1 MELKFQVA
9 RQFQGPQLPL
19 SVRPMGCGHINDT
32 FLVEYADGPDH
43 VLQRLNTYV
52 FPKPDWVQEN
62 IRRVTEHLQTKVHG
76 MPQAELRSLRV
87 VPTKSGESLYRDDTG
102 GCWRMYPRLQPVQSF
117 QQLQTPEQA
126 YFVGRSF
133 GEFQAQLAD
142 LPAPRLHETI
152 ADFHHTPRRLAR
164 LVQVAEG
171 DPLSRRATALV
182 ELDFAMARQ
191 SRVEHLVQRQLRG
204 DIPERITHNDTKLN
218 NLLFDEHGHTPLCVV
233 DLDTVMPGLVHYDFG
248 DMVRT
253 GCATAAEDEAVLER
267 VGFNRELFRSLTHG
281 YLEAGRGFLNAAEV
295 EELAFSG
302 ILMTLEVG
310 IRFLTDYLEGDVY
323 FKVSHPE
330 HNLQRARSQF
340 ALVKQLEAAE
350 NELGDLVLSLWA
362 DRAAAAIPRNGTASR
377 QRLHASAPLLS
388 L

>member
-1 MELKFQVA
+1 MDVKFQVA

-19 SVRPMGCGHINDT
+19 SVRPMGRGHINDT

-43 VLQRLNTYV
+43 VMQRLNTYV
-52 FPKPDWVQEN
+52 FPKPDWVMDN
-62 IRRVTEHLQTKVHG
+62 IRRVTEHLQSKVHG
-76 MPQAELRSLRV
+76 LPHAELRSLRV
-87 VPTKSGESLYRDDTG
+87 VPTKSGQSLYRDDSN

-117 QQLQTPEQA
+117 DQLQTTQQA
-126 YFVGRSF
+126 YFTGRSF
-133 GEFQAQLAD
+133 GEFQALLAD

-152 ADFHHTPRRLAR
+152 ADFHHTPKRLAR
-164 LVQVAEG
+164 LLEVASG
-171 DPLSRRATALV
+171 DPTGRKQSARA
-182 ELDFAMARQ
+182 ELDFAQARQ
-191 SRVEHLVQRQLRG
+191 QRVEHLIERHLRG
-204 DIPERITHNDTKLN
+204 EIPERTTHNDTKLN
-218 NLLFDEHGHTPLCVV
+218 NLLFDERGETPLCVV

-253 GCATAAEDEAVLER
+253 GCATAPEDEPVLEK
-267 VGFNRELFRSLTHG
+267 VDFSRELFRSMTEG
-281 YLEAGRGFLNAAEV
+281 YLEAGRGFLRDAEV

-323 FKVSHPE
+323 FKVHHPE

-340 ALVKQLEAAE
+340 ALVARLEAAE
-350 NELGDLVLSLWA
+350 AELSDLVGSLWQKP
-362 DRAAAAIPRNGTASR
+362 AAPVSRNGTPSR
-377 QRLHASAPLLS
+377 QRQQASAPLLS